1 MDDGVLLVKPRLPL
15 CSTEVFDDKLL
26 ELSTVDTL
34 VEFEVSFE
42 EVFVESFD
50 VGVPLF
56 DVVVD
61 VVDEISPDIVELSLV
76 DVVTLRSAISCRF
89 IRSNFSI

>member
-1 MDDGVLLVKPRLPL
+1 MDDGVLLVNPRLPL

-34 VEFEVSFE
+34 VELEVSFE
-42 EVFVESFD
+42 LVCVESFD
-50 VGVPLF
+50 VGELL

-89 IRSNFSI
+89 IRSNCSI